1 MQKII
6 ECTCGF
12 VIKAEDDD
20 ELVRMVNQHGRQAHE
35 WPELSREE
43 ALALATPVQKE

>member
-12 VIKAEDDD
+12 VVRADNDE
-20 ELVRMVNQHGRQAHE
+20 ELVRKANDHGREAHQ
-35 WPELSREE
+35 WPELSKEE
-43 ALALATPVQKE
+43 TLALATPVES

>member
-12 VIKAEDDD
+12 IARADDD
-20 ELVRMVNQHGRQAHE
+20 NLVRKVNEHGHQAHE
-35 WPELSREE
+35 WPKISREE
-43 ALALATPVQKE
+43 ALALATPVERE